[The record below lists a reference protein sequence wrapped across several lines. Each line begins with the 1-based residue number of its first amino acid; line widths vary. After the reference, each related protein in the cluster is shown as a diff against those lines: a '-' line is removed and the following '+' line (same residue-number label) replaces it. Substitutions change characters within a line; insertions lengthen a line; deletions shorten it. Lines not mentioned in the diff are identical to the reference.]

1 MKTINIK
8 GRPYV
13 MVNERLSAFRNEKP
27 DWSLE
32 SEIVMLDSESVTVK
46 AIIKDEQGR
55 VRATGL
61 ANEEKASSMINK
73 TSYIE
78 NAETSAWGRALGNL
92 GYGIENSIASA
103 EEVDMAIKKQ
113 EKKIT
118 PEQIDL
124 LEKYGVEFDKVT
136 SYYKLKDIN
145 DLDFVTA
152 QTIINKKIRE
162 KSLINNDGEEE
173 V

>member
-13 MVNERLSAFRNEKP
+13 MVNERLSAFRKDKP

-32 SEIVMLDSESVTVK
+32 SEIVMLDSDSVTIK

-55 VRATGL
+55 IRATGL

-92 GYGIENSIASA
+92 GYGIEDSIASA

-118 PEQIDL
+118 PEQKDL
-124 LEKYGVEFDKVT
+124 LVEYGVEFDKVV

-162 KSLINNDGEEE
+162 RSLINNDGEEE

>member
-1 MKTINIK
+1 MKSINIK

-13 MVNERLSAFRNEKP
+13 MVNERLSAFRKDKP

-32 SEIVMLDSESVTVK
+32 SEIVMLDSDSVTIK

-55 VRATGL
+55 IRATGL

-92 GYGIENSIASA
+92 GYGIEDSIASA

-118 PEQIDL
+118 HEQKDL
-124 LEKYGVEFDKVT
+124 LEEYGVDFDKVI
-136 SYYKLKDIN
+136 SYYKLKDIME
-145 DLDFVTA
+145 LDFVTA

-162 KSLINNDGEEE
+162 KLLINNDGEEE

>member
-1 MKTINIK
+1 MKSIMIK
-8 GRPYV
+8 NRPYV
-13 MVNERLSAFRNEKP
+13 MVNERLSAFRKDKP

-32 SEIVMLDSESVTVK
+32 SEIVMLDSDSVTIK

-92 GYGIENSIASA
+92 GYGIEDSIASA

-113 EKKIT
+113 EKKVT
-118 PEQIDL
+118 PEQRDL
-124 LEKYGVEFDKVT
+124 LEKYGVDFDKVVG
-136 SYYKLKDIN
+136 YYKLKDIN

-152 QTIINKKIRE
+152 QTIINKKIKE
-162 KSLINNDGEEE
+162 KLLINNNGEEE

>member
-1 MKTINIK
+1 MKSINIK

-13 MVNERLSAFRNEKP
+13 MVNERLIEFRKENP

-32 SEIVMLDSESVTVK
+32 SEIIMLDNESVTIK

-61 ANEEKASSMINK
+61 ANEEKASSIINK

-103 EEVDMAIKKQ
+103 EEVEMAIKKQ

-118 PEQIDL
+118 PEQADL
-124 LEKYGVEFDKVT
+124 LGKYGVEFDKVIN
-136 SYYKLKDIN
+136 YYKLKDIME
-145 DLDFVTA
+145 LDFVTA

-162 KSLINNDGEEE
+162 KSLINKDEEE

>member
-1 MKTINIK
+1 MKSIMIK
-8 GRPYV
+8 NKPYI
-13 MVNERLSAFRNEKP
+13 MVNERLIEFRKEKP

-32 SEIVMLDSESVTVK
+32 SEIVMLDNESVTIK

-61 ANEEKASSMINK
+61 ANEERASSMINK

-124 LEKYGVEFDKVT
+124 LEKYGVEFDNYSSIV
-136 SYYKLKDIN
+136 I
-145 DLDFVTA
+145 
-152 QTIINKKIRE
+152 
-162 KSLINNDGEEE
+162 
-173 V
+173 